1 MISLRKKEI
10 PVMAVSS
17 KPVHLNAPA
26 IKLKGIKRA
35 KAELNN
41 NNNNNKNNDL
51 STYLHIWKKVKLNV
65 YNLRKIMSK

>member
-1 MISLRKKEI
+1 
-10 PVMAVSS
+10 MAVSS

-51 STYLHIWKKVKLNV
+51 STYLHIWKKVKQCVQIKENNEQV
-65 YNLRKIMSK
+65 EGTPTWN